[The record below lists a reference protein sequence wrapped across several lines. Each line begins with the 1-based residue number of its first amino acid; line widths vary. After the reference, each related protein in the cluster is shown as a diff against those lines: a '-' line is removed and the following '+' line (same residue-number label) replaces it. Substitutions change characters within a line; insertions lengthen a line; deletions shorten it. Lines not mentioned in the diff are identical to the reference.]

1 MKIKN
6 IIVSILGA
14 TCSMAFL
21 SGCAAGMFE
30 EEIKV
35 VFINEGEEM
44 ATGTVTQFKN
54 IKSPVVDPGYI
65 PKNYKFL
72 GWTPYSEDQLDL
84 SSAANF
90 KKQYLPGGSMIHYK
104 EAKEYEQGGV
114 ATFNALIMH
123 KDDIPVEYHYA
134 VVAWY
139 DKTSTSGI
147 NADQMAWVK
156 NHLAT
161 YLTNQGVSDTDVA
174 SVDVRGY
181 SGDVGTS
188 TGQINLDGDVDVM
201 FGWGSVKNITV
212 DAGSIDPSSIYETEE
227 FPVLYNGT
235 VKTRNVHRISEDEA
249 AKQVMSF
256 LLTDDVKNYFN
267 PPTK

>member
-1 MKIKN
+1 MKLRN
-6 IIVSILGA
+6 IIVSLLGM

-35 VFINEGEEM
+35 EFINDGELIDS
-44 ATGTVTQFKN
+44 GVVTQFKN
-54 IKSPVVDPGYI
+54 HKSPVLDDAYVPT
-65 PKNYKFL
+65 NYKFV
-72 GWTPYSEDQLDL
+72 GWTTLSLDQLDL

-90 KKQYLPGGSMIHYK
+90 KKQYLPGGSMVHYK
-104 EAKEYEQGGV
+104 DAKPYAVDGK
-114 ATFNALIMH
+114 TTYNAIVMH
-123 KDDIPVEYHYA
+123 VDDIPVEYHYA

-147 NADQMAWVK
+147 NADQMDWVK

-161 YLTNQGVSDTDVA
+161 YLTNQGVSADDVA
-174 SVDVRGY
+174 SVDIRGY

-201 FGWGSVKNITV
+201 FGWGSVDNVTNT
-212 DAGSIDPSSIYETEE
+212 GSIDPNSIYETVAL
-227 FPVLYNGT
+227 PVLYNGD
-235 VKTRNVHRISEDEA
+235 VKNRTIHRISDDDA
-249 AKQVMSF
+249 AKQVMGF
-256 LLTDDVKNYFN
+256 LTSQEVLGYFN
-267 PPTK
+267 PQSA